1 MQSPSKLRKPRQGRD
16 PSRPH
21 APKEKKKVLENY
33 RLSVRHIDG
42 INVLFLMQRKKKL
55 DANFTFKTALFPF
68 NLATIRVVIWML
80 EKR

>member
-1 MQSPSKLRKPRQGRD
+1 MRDTSK
-16 PSRPH
+16 PH
-21 APKEKKKVLENY
+21 VANENKKDLTNY
-33 RLSVRHIDG
+33 RLSVRQTHR
-42 INVLFLMQRKKKL
+42 INVLFLMQRKKL